1 MVDPTPALDA
11 RIVASKVPKARME
24 VVHDDVD
31 LEEGPPKRLVAV
43 GVASEVL

>member
-1 MVDPTPALDA
+1 MVVPAHALDV
-11 RIVASKVPKARME
+11 RIVASNVPKARME